1 MSKRIDGINLLV
13 CSFLMTI
20 ALALVL
26 GSIAYE
32 GKQRLVAMVIG
43 LPTIGMLAFLIVA
56 SLTPSLL
63 AFLRP
68 IGVSEDDAP
77 ESKSQDARSNLN
89 AGTWRRVAIVYG
101 WLMAYYVVTFV
112 LGYYV
117 ATPLFLVAFL
127 TKESGL
133 TWMKSFGVM
142 LGSLIPFYVV
152 FRLILDI
159 PLWPGVLPRILPGIL
174 GGGSIPQ
181 LN

>member
-1 MSKRIDGINLLV
+1 
-13 CSFLMTI
+13 
-20 ALALVL
+20 
-26 GSIAYE
+26 
-32 GKQRLVAMVIG
+32 
-43 LPTIGMLAFLIVA
+43 MLA
-56 SLTPSLL
+56 SLSPALL
-63 AFLRP
+63 AYLRP

-77 ESKSQDARSNLN
+77 EAQSEDSTNNVN

-101 WLMAYYVVTFV
+101 WLMAYYVMTFV

-117 ATPLFLVAFL
+117 ATPIFLVAFL

-133 TWMKSFGVM
+133 TWMKSLGVM
-142 LGSLIPFYVV
+142 TVSLLPFYVV

-159 PLWPGVLPRILPGIL
+159 PLWPGMLPRILPGIL

>member
-20 ALALVL
+20 TLALVL
-26 GSIAYE
+26 GSLVYD
-32 GKQRLVAMVIG
+32 GKQRLVALVIG
-43 LPTIGMLAFLIVA
+43 FPTIGMLAFLMLA
-56 SLTPSLL
+56 SLIPPLL
-63 AFLRP
+63 AYLRP
-68 IGVSEDDAP
+68 LGLSEDDAP
-77 ESKSQDARSNLN
+77 EAESEGPANNLN
-89 AGTWRRVAIVYG
+89 TGTWRRVAIVYG
-101 WLMAYYVVTFV
+101 WLIGYYVLTFV

-117 ATPLFLVAFL
+117 ATPVFLVAFL
-127 TKESGL
+127 TRESGL
-133 TWMKSFGVM
+133 TLMRSLGVM
-142 LGSLIPFYVV
+142 VASLVPFYVI

>member
-20 ALALVL
+20 TLALVL
-26 GSIAYE
+26 GSLVYD
-32 GKQRLVAMVIG
+32 GKQRLVALVIG
-43 LPTIGMLAFLIVA
+43 LPTIGMLAFLMLA
-56 SLTPSLL
+56 SLTPAML
-63 AFLRP
+63 AYLRP

-77 ESKSQDARSNLN
+77 EAESGGSPNNLN
-89 AGTWRRVAIVYG
+89 TGTWRRVGIVYG
-101 WLMAYYVVTFV
+101 WLIGYYVLTFIF
-112 LGYYV
+112 GYYV
-117 ATPLFLVAFL
+117 ATPVFLVAFL

-133 TWMKSFGVM
+133 TWMKSLGVM
-142 LGSLIPFYVV
+142 VVSLVPFYVV

>member
-20 ALALVL
+20 TLTLVL
-26 GSIAYE
+26 GSLVYD
-32 GKQRLVAMVIG
+32 GKQRLVALVIG
-43 LPTIGMLAFLIVA
+43 LPTIGMLAFLMLA
-56 SLTPSLL
+56 SLTPAML
-63 AFLRP
+63 AYLRP

-77 ESKSQDARSNLN
+77 EAESGGSPNNLN
-89 AGTWRRVAIVYG
+89 TGTWRRVGIVYG
-101 WLMAYYVVTFV
+101 WLIGYYALTFV
-112 LGYYV
+112 FGYYV
-117 ATPLFLVAFL
+117 ATPVFLAAFL
-127 TKESGL
+127 TRESGL
-133 TWMKSFGVM
+133 TWMNSLGVM
-142 LGSLIPFYVV
+142 VVSLLPFYVV